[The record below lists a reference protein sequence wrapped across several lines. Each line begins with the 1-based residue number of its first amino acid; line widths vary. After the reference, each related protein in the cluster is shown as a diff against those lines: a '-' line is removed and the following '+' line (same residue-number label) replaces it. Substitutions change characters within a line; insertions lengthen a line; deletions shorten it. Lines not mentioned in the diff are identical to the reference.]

1 MAEIVEYQKTIEN
14 DIINLKVKKFLDL
27 KNNNMDKIIFQEPTD
42 LKTSVMVACCGIKTL
57 VDDVY
62 VDVKIHLKNLKIFYM
77 KLFMKI
83 LLMKKI

>member
-1 MAEIVEYQKTIEN
+1 
-14 DIINLKVKKFLDL
+14 
-27 KNNNMDKIIFQEPTD
+27 
-42 LKTSVMVACCGIKTL
+42 MVACCGIKTL

-62 VDVKIHLKNLKIFYM
+62 VDVKIHLKNLKLFYM